1 MLVGTGAMLS
11 SVNTG
16 NSAIDLAASI
26 LFYIAQMFNI
36 FLIFFRGT
44 RGPNKYGEDLL
55 AEPEKEKK
63 KTKAEQKAE
72 AKARKEA
79 AEAAKRTDEELDRRI
94 AEAHP
99 DWDEYDRYDEKMKIK
114 EQQEAEK
121 AAQEAADKTENENGI
136 SIKAEA
142 SLTIKNTKDETK

>member
-1 MLVGTGAMLS
+1 MNLSGWWMLVGTGAMLS

-79 AEAAKRTDEELDRRI
+79 AEAAKRADEELDRQI

-99 DWDEYDRYDEKMKIK
+99 DWDEYRKRKRHFHQGRSFAYH
-114 EQQEAEK
+114 
-121 AAQEAADKTENENGI
+121 
-136 SIKAEA
+136 
-142 SLTIKNTKDETK
+142 